1 MARIKIVSLIS
12 LLAFWVGLVAFRFLT
27 DPEPERVPLKYVS
40 GQKRSPQAPAI
51 AAPMPSIKRWPLIR
65 KPELPAKTS
74 RNIFAKLPGVQKGG
88 QARLRSQKGTGTA
101 GRSQSLA
108 QAPRGGASPSPRA
121 PAVYVPP
128 PPPPP
133 PTPEEIA
140 AQQERARIEQ
150 ERQRREQ
157 AIQQARQ
164 QMTQYRFLGYL
175 TTDGVPQAFVGKG
188 KDLYIVRTG
197 EMLDGQVL
205 VNGID
210 GTSVTLAVPA
220 FDVSNKLELAK

>member
-40 GQKRSPQAPAI
+40 GQRGSPQAVVVST
-51 AAPMPSIKRWPLIR
+51 PMPTIKRWPLIR
-65 KPELPAKTS
+65 KPELPATIP
-74 RNIFAKLPGVQKGG
+74 RNIFARLPGVQKGG
-88 QARLRSQKGTGTA
+88 QARLRRASPLAAKG
-101 GRSQSLA
+101 
-108 QAPRGGASPSPRA
+108 QAPRGGASPLPKA

-133 PTPEEIA
+133 PTPEELA
-140 AQQERARIEQ
+140 AQQERARVEQ

-188 KDLYIVRTG
+188 QDLFIVRTG
-197 EMLDGQVL
+197 EMLDGQVV

-210 GTSVTLAVPA
+210 GTSVTLLVPA
-220 FDVSNKLELAK
+220 LDISNKLELAK